1 MTCFLN
7 RLSVFKK
14 SLKYKRNYVKFTI
27 LGVKMIGQHDLL
39 RSFRDNCG
47 FGLVANIKNKP
58 SYQVLDDAITALE
71 RMMHRGAVAADGK
84 TGDGSGLLISMPEEF
99 MRGVAESNG
108 VELSKQFG
116 IASIFTKDVKLLDIF
131 EETCDNNDL
140 KIVFRREVPIDTNA
154 LGEQAMASLPK
165 IMQFFIVP
173 NSLMATNRFDALLY
187 LSRKE
192 CEHKL
197 MKERDFYIASMSSK
211 VVSYKGLVMPTHIK
225 EFYKDFQDEKFKIS
239 FSLFH
244 QRFSTNTLPEWR
256 LAQPFRAVAHNGE
269 INSVEGNRINVEIKS
284 ESIKSEVFTP
294 EEIQR
299 ILPILQLNSSD
310 SASADNFFEFLIVN
324 GMDFFKAVRAII
336 PSAWQNS
343 PHMDPELRAFYEYHS
358 TVFEAWDGPAAFS
371 VTDGRYI
378 GCVLDRNGLRPS
390 KYIIT
395 NDDNLLIASEYGVV
409 DIKEEDIKE
418 RGRLQ
423 SGEMLGLD
431 LKFGKVL
438 KSKEIDDYL
447 KSTNPYMK
455 WLNEHMVYL
464 QEHVE
469 EQYSSSKDI
478 DVDNLIVRQRY
489 FNITQE
495 IVEQVIEPM
504 IIEGKEAVGSM
515 GDDTPLAAFSNKQR
529 NFTDFFK
536 QKFAQVTNPPIDP
549 IREKVVMSLNTGF
562 GEIHNILDEIPTHAQ
577 RLKSISPIITSEKL
591 AVLKSF
597 GDNKS
602 PRYQAFY
609 HNTTFSTAYKNDL
622 QTSLSTLVETVIHS
636 VKNDGTRI
644 IILDDGELSKEN
656 KVIPMAMVV
665 GRLNSSLLK
674 AKIRHLVS
682 MICITGEVVDSHSAA
697 VLIGYGASAIFPN
710 LLFTT
715 VAHQLEKSKTMDME
729 CSEAFKAVHTSI
741 NGGILKIMS
750 KMGIA
755 TIASYRNAGLFDVMG
770 LSHEISKDCFETS
783 HNVIPG
789 LTYNDID
796 ERLTKYHKDAFRNNG
811 FNKIFPLNIGGYY
824 KFYNGQE
831 HHDFGP
837 DVIHAIHDM
846 AASGKKEDFDKF
858 KNLVNKRGLK
868 FIRDFFELKSDRK
881 SIDVSEVEPKEV
893 IFKRFAS
900 AAMSLGSISP
910 EAHETMAI
918 AMNTIGGQSNS
929 GEGGEDSARYG
940 TNKVSKIKQVASG
953 RFGVT
958 PAYLRSAEELQ
969 IKVAQ
974 GAKPGEGGQLPGHK
988 VTALIGKLRHTV
1000 PGVTLISPPPHH
1012 DIYSI
1017 EDLAQLIFDLKQV
1030 NPKARVAVKLVS
1042 TVGVGTIAAGVA
1054 KAYADKI
1061 IISGGDG
1068 GTGAA
1073 PLTSIKFAGNPW
1085 EIGLSEAHNALKA
1098 NNLRGLVELQTDG
1111 GLKTGLDVVKAALLG
1126 AESYAFGTGVLTI
1139 VGCKMLRICHVNK
1152 CTVGIATQNE
1162 KLRNEFFKGHVDQV
1176 INFFTLLAE
1185 DVRSIMAELG
1195 YRTMEEMI
1203 GRVDLLKVT
1212 KDDFAQKFDFS
1223 SILHQEKG
1231 VNTHQQS
1238 FNHPFDDN
1246 LFEKDVLK
1254 EAYAAIKHPE
1264 YPIRI
1269 KREIKNVHRSFG
1281 ALVSGEI
1288 AEFYGDEGLKA
1299 GTITINLNG
1308 VAGQALGAF
1317 LIPGVSI
1324 YLDGVANDYIAKGM
1338 HGGKIVITSKNQG
1351 EKFSAGGNTCLYGA
1365 TGGKLYI
1372 SGSVGERFGVRNS
1385 GALAIVEGSGDN
1397 ACEYMTGG
1405 IVVILGKTGINFGA
1419 GMTGGI
1425 SFVYDCDHTFIENV
1439 NHELVEAIRIDT
1451 DEGDEARHYLKRL
1464 LKDYLVETGSN
1475 KAQELLENFRV
1486 EVRNFWLIKPKNLT
1500 KLPLNIEKGD

>member
-1 MTCFLN
+1 M
-7 RLSVFKK
+7 VEH
-14 SLKYKRNYVKFTI
+14 
-27 LGVKMIGQHDLL
+27 HDLL
-39 RSFRDNCG
+39 RSFKDNCG
-47 FGLVANIKNKP
+47 FGLVANIKNKA
-58 SYQVLDDAITALE
+58 SHKVLDDAVTALE

-84 TGDGSGLLISMPEEF
+84 TGDGSGLLLSMPTEF
-99 MRGVAESNG
+99 MVDAAEKAG
-108 VELSKQFG
+108 VELSSQFAV
-116 IASIFTKDVKLLDIF
+116 ASIFTKELKHLDVLEAI
-131 EETCDNNDL
+131 CANNDL
-140 KIVFRREVPIDTNA
+140 KIVLRREVPVDINA
-154 LGEQAMASLPK
+154 LGDQAIASLPN
-165 IMQFFIVP
+165 IMQLFIVP
-173 NSLMATNRFDALLY
+173 NSIMATNRFDALLY

-192 CEHKL
+192 AEHKL
-197 MKERDFYIASMSSK
+197 IDDRDFYIASMSSK
-211 VVSYKGLVMPTHIK
+211 VLSYKGLVMPTHIK

-284 ESIKSEVFTP
+284 ESIKSDVFTD
-294 EEIQR
+294 EEIAR

-324 GMDFFKAVRAII
+324 GMDFFKAVRAVI

-390 KYIIT
+390 KYIVT
-395 NDDNLLIASEYGVV
+395 KDDNLLIASEYGVV
-409 DIKEEDIKE
+409 DIAEEEIKE

-431 LKFGKVL
+431 LKFGKLL
-438 KSKEIDDYL
+438 KSNQIDDYL

-455 WLNEHMVYL
+455 WLNEHMIYL

-469 EQYSSSKDI
+469 EQYSKCDEI
-478 DVDNLIVRQRY
+478 DEDLLVKKQKF
-489 FNITQE
+489 FNVTQE

-504 IIEGKEAVGSM
+504 MKESKEAVGSM
-515 GDDTPLAAFSNKQR
+515 GDDTPLAAFSEKQR
-529 NFTDFFK
+529 NFTDYFK

-562 GEIHNILDEIPTHAQ
+562 GEVHNILDEIPTHAH
-577 RLKSISPIITSEKL
+577 RLKSISPIITGEKL
-591 AVLKSF
+591 EVLKSF
-597 GDNKS
+597 GDKSS

-609 HNTTFSTAYKNDL
+609 HNTTFSTAYTSDL
-622 QTSLSTLVETVIHS
+622 KASLSALIEKVINS
-636 VKNDGTRI
+636 VKTEGTRI
-644 IILDDGELSKEN
+644 VILDDAAFDEHT
-656 KVIPMAMVV
+656 KVIPMAMVI
-665 GRLNSSLLK
+665 GRLNIALLK
-674 AKIRHLVS
+674 EKVRHLVS
-682 MICITGEVVDSHSAA
+682 MIAVTGEVIDSHSAA
-697 VLIGYGASAIFPN
+697 VLIGYGASAIYPN
-710 LLFTT
+710 LLFAT
-715 VAHQLEKSKTMDME
+715 VTSQLAKSKVINLT
-729 CSEAFKAVHTSI
+729 CGEAYKAVHVALNS
-741 NGGILKIMS
+741 GLLKIMS

-755 TIASYRNAGLFDVMG
+755 TIASYRNSGLFDVMG
-770 LSHEISKDCFETS
+770 LSKEIVKDCFETS
-783 HNVIPG
+783 HCAIAG
-789 LTYNDID
+789 LTYDDID
-796 ERLTKYHKDAFRNNG
+796 ERIEKFHKSAFKNDG
-811 FNKIFPLNIGGYY
+811 FKKIFPLNIGGYY
-824 KFYNGQE
+824 KFYTGQE

-837 DVIHAIHDM
+837 AVIHAIHAVAD
-846 AASGKKEDFDKF
+846 SGKKEDFNRLRD
-858 KNLVNKRGLK
+858 LVNKRGLK
-868 FIRDFFELKSDRK
+868 FIRDFFDIKSDRK
-881 SIDVSEVEPKEV
+881 SIDISEVESKEA

-910 EAHETMAI
+910 EAHETIAI
-918 AMNTIGGQSNS
+918 AMNRIGGQSNS
-929 GEGGEDSARYG
+929 GEGGEDKARFG
-940 TNKVSKIKQVASG
+940 TERVSKIKQVASG

-958 PAYLRSAEELQ
+958 PAYLRSAEEIQ

-1017 EDLAQLIFDLKQV
+1017 EDLAQLIFDMKQV

-1073 PLTSIKFAGNPW
+1073 PLTSLKFAGNPW

-1111 GLKTGLDVVKAALLG
+1111 GLKSGLDVVKAALLG
-1126 AESYAFGTGVLTI
+1126 AESFAFGTGVLTI

-1162 KLRNEFFKGHVDQV
+1162 KLREEFFKGHVDQV
-1176 INFFTLLAE
+1176 INYFTLLAE
-1185 DVRSIMAELG
+1185 DIRSIMAELG
-1195 YRTMEEMI
+1195 YKTMEEMI
-1203 GRVDLLKVT
+1203 GQVNLLKV
-1212 KDDFAQKFDFS
+1212 KDDAFAQKFDFS
-1223 SILHQEKG
+1223 SILHQEEG
-1231 VNTHQQS
+1231 VNTHQQR
-1238 FNHPFDDN
+1238 FNYPFDDN
-1246 LFEKDVLK
+1246 TFEKDVLK
-1254 EAYAAIKHPE
+1254 EAMVAIKSPDQ
-1264 YPIRI
+1264 PIRI
-1269 KREIKNVHRSFG
+1269 QREIKNVHRSFG

-1288 AEFYGDEGLKA
+1288 AEYYGDDGLKA
-1299 GTITINLNG
+1299 DTIKMNLTG

-1317 LIPGVSI
+1317 LAPGVSI
-1324 YLDGVANDYIAKGM
+1324 YLDGVANDYIGKGM
-1338 HGGKIVITSKNQG
+1338 NGGKIIITSKNEG
-1351 EKFSAGGNTCLYGA
+1351 EEYAAGGNTCLYGA

-1372 SGSVGERFGVRNS
+1372 SGAVGERFAVRNS
-1385 GALAIVEGSGDN
+1385 GAFAIVEGTGDN

-1405 IVVILGKTGINFGA
+1405 VVVILGSTGINFGA
-1419 GMTGGI
+1419 GMTGGVG
-1425 SFVYDCDHTFIENV
+1425 FVYDKEHKFVENV
-1439 NHELVEAIRIDT
+1439 NHELVEAVRIDT

-1464 LKDYLVETGSN
+1464 LKDYVVETGSQ
-1475 KAQELLENFRV
+1475 KAKDLLENFRV
-1486 EVRNFWLIKPKNLT
+1486 EVRNFWLVKPKNLT
-1500 KLPLNIEKGD
+1500 KLPLNLENGD

>member
-1 MTCFLN
+1 M
-7 RLSVFKK
+7 VEH
-14 SLKYKRNYVKFTI
+14 
-27 LGVKMIGQHDLL
+27 HDLL
-39 RSFRDNCG
+39 RSFKDNCG
-47 FGLVANIKNKP
+47 FGLVANIKNKA
-58 SYQVLDDAITALE
+58 SRKVLDDAVTALE

-84 TGDGSGLLISMPEEF
+84 TGDGSGLLLSMPEEF
-99 MRGVAESNG
+99 IRKEAELNG
-108 VELSKQFG
+108 IELSKQFAV
-116 IASIFTKDVKLLDIF
+116 ASVFTKDRKHLKILEDIC
-131 EETCDNNDL
+131 TNNDL
-140 KIVFRREVPIDTNA
+140 KVVFTRDVPVDINA
-154 LGEQAMASLPK
+154 LGDQAIASLPN
-165 IMQFFIVP
+165 IVQMVVAP
-173 NSLMATNRFDALLY
+173 NSIMATNRFDALLY

-192 CEHKL
+192 AEHKL
-197 MKERDFYIASMSSK
+197 IDERDFYIASMSSK
-211 VVSYKGLVMPTHIK
+211 VLSYKGLVMPTHIK
-225 EFYKDFQDEKFKIS
+225 EFYKDFQDEAFKIS

-284 ESIKSEVFTP
+284 ESIKSEVFTD
-294 EEIQR
+294 EEIAR

-324 GMDFFKAVRAII
+324 GMDFFKAARAVI
-336 PSAWQNS
+336 PSAWQNA

-395 NDDNLLIASEYGVV
+395 KDNNLLIASEYGVV
-409 DIKEEDIKE
+409 DIAEEDIKE

-431 LKFGKVL
+431 LKFGKIL
-438 KSKEIDDYL
+438 KNEQINDYL
-447 KSTNPYMK
+447 KSSNPYMK
-455 WLNEHMVYL
+455 WLNEHMIYL

-469 EQYSSSKDI
+469 EQYTSKCEFNRENF
-478 DVDNLIVRQRY
+478 VKRQRF

-504 IIEGKEAVGSM
+504 IIDGKEATGSM

-529 NFTDFFK
+529 AFSDYFK

-562 GEIHNILDEIPTHAQ
+562 GEVHNILNEIPSHAH

-591 AVLKSF
+591 DVLKSF
-597 GDNKS
+597 GDKKS

-609 HNTTFSTAYKNDL
+609 HNTTFSTAYNGDIKEALD
-622 QTSLSTLVETVIHS
+622 SLVESVTES
-636 VKNDGTRI
+636 VKNDGTRV
-644 IILDDGELSKEN
+644 IILDDYEFGVDK
-656 KVIPMAMVV
+656 KIIPMAMVV
-665 GRLNSSLLK
+665 GRLNLALLK
-674 AKIRHLVS
+674 VKIRHLVS
-682 MICITGEVVDSHSAA
+682 IIAVTGEVSDSHSAA
-697 VLIGYGASAIFPN
+697 VLIGYGASAIYPN
-710 LLFTT
+710 LLFAT
-715 VAHQLEKSKTMDME
+715 VIDVIEKSNVIKLE
-729 CSEAFKAVHTSI
+729 CSEALKSVHSAL
-741 NGGILKIMS
+741 NSGLLKIMS

-755 TIASYRNAGLFDVMG
+755 TIASYRNAGLFDVLG
-770 LSHEISKDCFETS
+770 LNRSIANDCFETS
-783 HNVIPG
+783 HSCLGG
-789 LTYNDID
+789 LDYNDID
-796 ERLTKYHKDAFRNNG
+796 ERITKYHTQAFKEDG

-824 KFYNGQE
+824 KFYTGQE

-837 DVIHAIHDM
+837 AVIHAIHAM
-846 AASGKKEDFDKF
+846 AQSGKKEDYDRLKD
-858 KNLVNKRGLK
+858 LVNKRGLK

-881 SIDVSEVEPKEV
+881 SVDISEVESKEA

-910 EAHETMAI
+910 EAHETIAI
-918 AMNTIGGQSNS
+918 AMNRIGAQSNS
-929 GEGGEDSARYG
+929 GEGGEDKDRFG
-940 TNKVSKIKQVASG
+940 TERVSKIKQVASG

-958 PAYLRSAEELQ
+958 PAYLRSAEEIQ

-988 VTALIGKLRHTV
+988 VTPLIGKLRHTV

-1017 EDLAQLIFDLKQV
+1017 EDLSQLIFDVKQV

-1042 TVGVGTIAAGVA
+1042 TIGVGTIAAGVA

-1098 NNLRGLVELQTDG
+1098 NNLRSLVEVQADG
-1111 GLKTGLDVVKAALLG
+1111 GLKSGLDVVKAALLG

-1152 CTVGIATQNE
+1152 CSVGIATQNE
-1162 KLRNEFFKGHVDQV
+1162 KLREEFFKGHVDQV
-1176 INFFTLLAE
+1176 INYFTLLAE
-1185 DVRSIMAELG
+1185 DIRSIMAELG
-1195 YRTMEEMI
+1195 FKTMEEMI
-1203 GRVDLLKVT
+1203 GRVDILKVV
-1212 KDDFAQKFDFS
+1212 DDKFAQKFDFS
-1223 SILHQEKG
+1223 SILHEEKG
-1231 VNTHQQS
+1231 VNTHQQK

-1246 LFEKDVLK
+1246 SFEKDVLK
-1254 EAYAAIKHPE
+1254 EAMTAIKHPDH
-1264 YPIRI
+1264 PIRI
-1269 KREIKNVHRSFG
+1269 NREIKNIHRSFG
-1281 ALVSGEI
+1281 ALISGEI
-1288 AEFYGDEGLKA
+1288 AQYYGDKGLKA
-1299 GTITINLNG
+1299 DTIKINLSG

-1324 YLDGVANDYIAKGM
+1324 YLNGVANDYLGKGM
-1338 HGGKIVITSKNQG
+1338 HGGKIIITSKNEG
-1351 EKFSAGGNTCLYGA
+1351 EEFSAGGNTCLYGA

-1372 SGSVGERFGVRNS
+1372 SGSVGERFAVRNS

-1405 IVVILGKTGINFGA
+1405 IVVILGRTGINFGA
-1419 GMTGGI
+1419 GMTGGV
-1425 SFVYDCDHTFIENV
+1425 SFVYDADHSFVENV
-1439 NHELVEAIRIDT
+1439 NRELVEAIRIDT
-1451 DEGDEARHYLKRL
+1451 DEGADARHLLKRL
-1464 LKDYLVETGSN
+1464 IKDYVVETDSK
-1475 KAQELLENFRV
+1475 KAKDLLDNFRV

-1500 KLPLNIEKGD
+1500 KLPLNLENGD

>member
-1 MTCFLN
+1 M
-7 RLSVFKK
+7 VEH
-14 SLKYKRNYVKFTI
+14 
-27 LGVKMIGQHDLL
+27 HDLL
-39 RSFRDNCG
+39 RSFKDNCG

-58 SYQVLDDAITALE
+58 SRKVLNDAVTALE

-84 TGDGSGLLISMPEEF
+84 TGDGSGLLLSMPEEF
-99 MRGVAESNG
+99 IRKEAAKAG
-108 VELSKQFG
+108 VELANQFAV
-116 IASIFTKDVKLLDIF
+116 ASVFTKNLAHLDVM
-131 EETCDNNDL
+131 EEICTNNDL
-140 KIVFRREVPIDTNA
+140 KIVLRREVPVDTNA
-154 LGEQAMASLPK
+154 LGDQAIASLPN
-165 IMQFFIVP
+165 IVQLIITP
-173 NSLMATNRFDALLY
+173 NSIMATNRFDALLY

-197 MKERDFYIASMSSK
+197 IDDRDFYIASMSSK
-211 VVSYKGLVMPTHIK
+211 VLSYKGLVMPTHIK
-225 EFYKDFQDEKFKIS
+225 EFYKDLQNDAFKIS

-284 ESIKSEVFTP
+284 ESIKSDVFTD
-294 EEIQR
+294 EEISR

-324 GMDFFKAVRAII
+324 GMDFFKAVRAVI
-336 PSAWQNS
+336 PSAWQNA

-390 KYIIT
+390 KYIVT
-395 NDDNLLIASEYGVV
+395 KDDNLLIASEYGVV
-409 DIKEEDIKE
+409 DIAEEEIKE

-431 LKFGKVL
+431 LKFGKLL
-438 KSKEIDDYL
+438 KSNQIDDYL
-447 KSTNPYMK
+447 KSSNPYMK
-455 WLNEHMVYL
+455 WLNEHMIYL

-469 EQYSSSKDI
+469 EQYSKAVEI
-478 DVDNLIVRQRY
+478 DEDALVRKQKF

-504 IIEGKEAVGSM
+504 MKDGKEAVGSM
-515 GDDTPLAAFSNKQR
+515 GDDTPLAAFSDKQR
-529 NFTDFFK
+529 NFTDYFK

-562 GEIHNILDEIPTHAQ
+562 GEVHNILDEIPSHAH
-577 RLKSISPIITSEKL
+577 RLKSISPIITGEKL
-591 AVLKSF
+591 EVLKSF
-597 GDNKS
+597 GDKKS

-609 HNTTFSTAYKNDL
+609 HNTTFSTAYKTDL
-622 QTSLSTLVETVIHS
+622 KASLNALVEKVVES
-636 VKNDGTRI
+636 VKNEGTRI
-644 IILDDGELSKEN
+644 VILDDAEFSKEM
-656 KVIPMAMVV
+656 KVIPMAMAV
-665 GRLNSSLLK
+665 GRLNSALLK

-682 MICITGEVVDSHSAA
+682 MIAVTGEVIDSHSAA
-697 VLIGYGASAIFPN
+697 VLIGYGASAIYPN
-710 LLFTT
+710 VLFET
-715 VAHQLEKSKTMDME
+715 VASQLEKSKTIKLT
-729 CSEAFKAVHTSI
+729 CQEAYKATHTALNS
-741 NGGILKIMS
+741 GLLKIMS

-755 TIASYRNAGLFDVMG
+755 TIASYRNSGLFDVMG
-770 LSHEISKDCFETS
+770 LSKEIVEECFETS
-783 HNVIPG
+783 HCAIAG
-789 LTYNDID
+789 LTYEDID
-796 ERLTKYHKDAFRNNG
+796 ERIEKFHTSAFKNDG
-811 FNKIFPLNIGGYY
+811 FKTIFPLNIGGYY
-824 KFYNGQE
+824 KFYTGQE

-837 DVIHAIHDM
+837 AVIHAIHAV
-846 AASGKKEDFDKF
+846 AASGKKEDFDTL

-868 FIRDFFELKSDRK
+868 FIRDFFDLKSDRK
-881 SIDVSEVEPKEV
+881 AIDISEVEPKEA

-910 EAHETMAI
+910 EAHETIAI
-918 AMNTIGGQSNS
+918 AMNRIGGQSNS
-929 GEGGEDSARYG
+929 GEGGEDKSRFG
-940 TNKVSKIKQVASG
+940 TERVSKIKQVASG

-958 PAYLRSAEELQ
+958 PAYLRSAEEIQ

-988 VTALIGKLRHTV
+988 VTPLIGKLRHTV

-1017 EDLAQLIFDLKQV
+1017 EDLAQLIFDMKQV

-1085 EIGLSEAHNALKA
+1085 ELGLSEAHNALKA
-1098 NNLRGLVELQTDG
+1098 NNLRGLVEVQADG
-1111 GLKTGLDVVKAALLG
+1111 GLKSGLDVVKAALLG

-1152 CTVGIATQNE
+1152 CSVGIATQND
-1162 KLRNEFFKGHVDQV
+1162 KLREEFFKGHVDQV
-1176 INFFTLLAE
+1176 INYFTLLAE

-1195 YRTMEEMI
+1195 YKTMEEMI
-1203 GRVDLLKVT
+1203 GRVDLLKV
-1212 KDDFAQKFDFS
+1212 KQDDFAQKFDFS
-1223 SILHQEKG
+1223 SVLHQEEG
-1231 VNTHQQS
+1231 VNTHQQA

-1246 LFEKDVLK
+1246 AFEKDVLT
-1254 EAYAAIKHPE
+1254 EAMVAIKSPE
-1264 YPIRI
+1264 QPIRI
-1269 KREIKNVHRSFG
+1269 QREIKNIHRSFG

-1288 AEFYGDEGLKA
+1288 AEYYGDEGLKPD
-1299 GTITINLNG
+1299 TIKINLSG

-1317 LIPGVSI
+1317 IAPGVSI
-1324 YLDGVANDYIAKGM
+1324 YLDGVANDYIGKGM
-1338 HGGKIVITSKNQG
+1338 NGGKIIITSKNEG
-1351 EKFSAGGNTCLYGA
+1351 EEFSAGGNTCLYGA

-1372 SGSVGERFGVRNS
+1372 SGSVGERFAVRNS
-1385 GALAIVEGSGDN
+1385 GAFAIVEGTGDN

-1405 IVVILGKTGINFGA
+1405 VVVILGETGINFGA
-1419 GMTGGI
+1419 GMTGGVA
-1425 SFVYDCDHTFIENV
+1425 FVYDKEHRFVENV
-1439 NHELVEAIRIDT
+1439 NHELVEAVRIDT

-1464 LKDYLVETGSN
+1464 IKDYVVETGSQ

-1486 EVRNFWLIKPKNLT
+1486 EVRNFWLVKPKNLT
-1500 KLPLNIEKGD
+1500 KLPLNLENGD